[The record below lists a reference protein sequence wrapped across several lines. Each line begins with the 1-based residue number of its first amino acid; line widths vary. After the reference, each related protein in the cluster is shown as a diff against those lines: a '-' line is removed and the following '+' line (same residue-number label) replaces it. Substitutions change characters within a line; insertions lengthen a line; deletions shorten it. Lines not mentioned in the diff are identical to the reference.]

1 MESDR
6 AGVVYFRGAFVPYA
20 EATLPITTHA
30 LHYGTGCFEGI
41 RGYWDPGRGEL
52 YLLKAPE
59 HYRRMHRSCRIL
71 KIRLAHDVDELCR
84 ITAELIRRNGWR
96 EDVYVRPVAFKAAAS
111 IRLGLRELEDAFA
124 LFAFPMGAYVDR
136 DRGLHC
142 CISSW
147 VRPDDNALPAR
158 AKVTGSYVNACLAS
172 DDARQNGFDEAL
184 MLTADGHVSEAAS
197 SNLFMV
203 RDGTLVT
210 PPPSDGIL
218 EGITRAAVL
227 ELARDLG
234 IPAVERSIDRTEL
247 YAADEVF
254 LTGTAVE
261 VAPVT
266 RIDHRPVGSGE
277 IGPVTRRIRE
287 AYLRAVR
294 GGDPRYAHW
303 LTPVYAGAGAE
314 AAAG

>member
-1 MESDR
+1 MKSDR
-6 AGVVYFRGAFVPYA
+6 SGVVFFRGQFLPYA

-41 RGYWDPGRGEL
+41 RGYWHPERREL
-52 YLLKAPE
+52 YLLKLRE
-59 HYRRMHRSCRIL
+59 HYERMHRSCRIV
-71 KIRLAHDVDELCR
+71 KIRLPHGVDELCAL
-84 ITAELIRRNGWR
+84 TLELVRRNGWR
-96 EDVYVRPVAFKAAAS
+96 EDIYVRPIAFKAEAS

-124 LFAFPMGAYVDR
+124 VFAFPMGAYVDR

-142 CISSW
+142 CVSSW
-147 VRPDDNALPAR
+147 VRPDDNALPVR

-172 DDARQNGFDEAL
+172 DDARANGFDEAL

-203 RDGTLVT
+203 RQGTLFT

-227 ELARDLG
+227 EIARDLG

-261 VAPVT
+261 VAPVI

-287 AYLRAVR
+287 AYVRAAR
-294 GGDPRYAHW
+294 GEEPRYAHW
-303 LTPVYAGAGAE
+303 LTPVYAGARAE
-314 AAAG
+314 AATG

>member
-1 MESDR
+1 MRSDR
-6 AGVVYFRGAFVPYA
+6 AGVVFFRGRFMPYE

-41 RGYWDPGRGEL
+41 RGYWHAARGEL
-52 YLLKAPE
+52 YLLKLRE
-59 HYRRMHRSCRIL
+59 HYERMHRSCRIL
-71 KIRLAHDVDELCR
+71 KIQLPYGVDELCR
-84 ITAELIRRNGWR
+84 LTVELVRRNGWR
-96 EDVYVRPVAFKAAAS
+96 EDVYVRPIAFKAAAS

-124 LFAFPMGAYVDR
+124 VFAFPMGAYVDR

-142 CISSW
+142 CVSAW
-147 VRPDDNALPAR
+147 VRPDDNALPVR
-158 AKVTGSYVNACLAS
+158 AKVTGSYINACLAS
-172 DDARQNGFDEAL
+172 DEARQNGFDEAIL
-184 MLTADGHVSEAAS
+184 LTADGHVSEAAS
-197 SNLFMV
+197 SNLFVV
-203 RDGTLVT
+203 RQGTLLT

-227 ELARDLG
+227 EIARDLG
-234 IPAVERSIDRTEL
+234 IPVVERSIDRTEL

-266 RIDHRPVGSGE
+266 RIDHRPVGTGE

-287 AYLRAVR
+287 VYARAAR
-294 GGDPRYAHW
+294 GEEPRYAHW
-303 LTPVYAGAGAE
+303 LQPVYATAE
-314 AAAG
+314 SGAAAG